1 MLLEFFS
8 STLFNEAI
16 VPEASFCALKMTL
29 DDLVFLFYWWLETD
43 PILRFPVISKSSRPS
58 RSHDQGSGE
67 RHLRTET
74 DDYLPTYW
82 LQADFG

>member
-29 DDLVFLFYWWLETD
+29 DDLVFLFLLVAGNGPY
-43 PILRFPVISKSSRPS
+43 PAVSG
-58 RSHDQGSGE
+58 DQ
-67 RHLRTET
+67 
-74 DDYLPTYW
+74 
-82 LQADFG
+82 